1 MLAVCRY
8 PSGRTYL
15 FKCDAEWNV
24 VGDEDYDSV
33 EELSLPP
40 DSGVFAPATGIP
52 NR

>member
-24 VGDEDYDSV
+24 VGDGDYDSL
-33 EELSLPP
+33 EEAVAAAGQWGVR
-40 DSGVFAPATGIP
+40 SGDWHS
-52 NR
+52 